1 SVHLPEYA
9 GRGTRELF
17 GGEPFGEFS
26 DTGDYRVTLGS
37 QDFFWLRLRQA
48 QSTDGNHPETVAM
61 PIIKP
66 ARGE

>member
-1 SVHLPEYA
+1 M
-9 GRGTRELF
+9 
-17 GGEPFGEFS
+17 
-26 DTGDYRVTLGS
+26 TLGS

-48 QSTDGNHPETVAM
+48 PSTDGNHPETVAM